1 MKREGGRKGARNA
14 RNARKDFVAK
24 RAALANN
31 ERCTESGFGPGLGP
45 SWPRW
50 YAAVCLT
57 IQ

>member
-1 MKREGGRKGARNA
+1 MEVDEETREILQ
-14 RNARKDFVAK
+14 KDFVAK
-24 RAALANN
+24 QAALAN

-45 SWPRW
+45 SWPR

>member
-1 MKREGGRKGARNA
+1 MEVDEKTREILQ
-14 RNARKDFVAK
+14 KDFVAK
-24 RAALANN
+24 QAALAN

-45 SWPRW
+45 SWPR

>member
-1 MKREGGRKGARNA
+1 MEVDEETREIQ
-14 RNARKDFVAK
+14 KDFVAK
-24 RAALANN
+24 QAALAN

-45 SWPRW
+45 SWPR